1 MKKFFNMK
9 NLGISLFGGLF
20 LGGCCQL
27 GIIHTVV
34 LMLSLFLLIPGI
46 LKAIDQEK
54 ESYRRFQDA
63 GMYLSQMESSFK
75 NNRTIFDCL
84 RETRDLFRDG
94 EMKDCLK
101 KAVNALER
109 GSAGSEA
116 YRKAFGIIEENYGCV
131 QMSLTHDFFLTNTEN
146 GGSRTLPVEVLEKRR
161 IAWSKETEK
170 CRSKKRHMLN
180 AVLWGILIILMIA
193 EIFVR
198 VPEMISEE
206 MRIVNLGSERTATLL
221 LIICLVLIARHVYR
235 KNAEDW
241 LAESPEKSEEKIN
254 NAYKYLEE
262 FDPGKEMVKSI
273 KWAAIPLI
281 LTLIFTVTSKS
292 VIPLSVGI
300 PITVLFLNQYRLEYS
315 LVKKNLRKEVER
327 DYPKWLLTIILLL
340 DRESVIGAIY
350 KSMDTAPNVLKYPLA
365 CMQKTLN
372 KKPNDPE
379 AFFSFLEI
387 LEMPQV
393 TESMKLL
400 YSISAGTGGNPE
412 KQLLQI
418 VDKNTAMTLRSEEI
432 KNENRVAGIMWYMF
446 FPVLPVSIKMMFDM
460 FLMSTAMFSSFDK
473 MI

>member
-27 GIIHTVV
+27 GIIHTVI
-34 LMLSLFLLIPGI
+34 LMLALFLLIPGI

-101 KAVNALER
+101 NAVNTLEK
-109 GSAGSEA
+109 GNAGTEA
-116 YRKAFGIIEENYGCV
+116 YRKAFGMIEEHYGCE
-131 QMSLTHDFFLTNTEN
+131 QMRLTHDFFLKNTEN

-161 IAWSKETEK
+161 IAWSSETEK
-170 CRSKKRHMLN
+170 CRSKKRSLLN
-180 AVLWGILIILMIA
+180 AVLGCILMFFA
-193 EIFVR
+193 VSEIFVR
-198 VPEMISEE
+198 VPEMISED
-206 MRIVNLGSERTATLL
+206 MKMITLGSERTATLILAVL
-221 LIICLVLIARHVYR
+221 LIFIVRHVYK
-235 KNAEDW
+235 KNAKDW
-241 LAESPEKSEEKIN
+241 LSEEQEVSEETITK
-254 NAYKYLEE
+254 AFKYLEE
-262 FDPGKEMVKSI
+262 FDPRKEMIKSI
-273 KWAAIPLI
+273 KWAVIPLVI
-281 LTLIFTVTSKS
+281 TLILAVKLKS
-292 VIPLSVGI
+292 IIALSVGI
-300 PITVLFLNQYRLEYS
+300 PITILFLNQYKMEYRT
-315 LVKKNLRKEVER
+315 VKKNLRKEVER
-327 DYPKWLLTIILLL
+327 DYPRWLLTIILLL

-350 KSMDTAPNVLKYPLA
+350 KSMDTAPNVLKYPLE
-365 CMQKTLN
+365 CMQKTLD

-393 TESMKLL
+393 TESMKML
-400 YSISAGTGGNPE
+400 YSISAGTGGDPE

-432 KNENRVAGIMWYMF
+432 KNSNRVAGIMWYTLL
-446 FPVLPVSIKMMFDM
+446 PTLPVGIKMMFDM
-460 FLMSTAMFSSFDK
+460 FLMTVVLYGSYDK